1 MRHQLQFGLSYGQTL
16 PTAGSQIYP
25 RWGFGITLRGV
36 TSPGSGRYFKDLIYA
51 NGYAYL
57 PGLTRQQGLKIGFTA
72 QLQMM
77 QDKYL
82 TSSIASLPRGY
93 NRYSYADTY
102 INLTADY
109 AIPIYLGDFSLGPI
123 LYVKRLQLIPFAD
136 YAMELNHGGTRT
148 DYFSYGADVLLDFN
162 IIRLSFPISAG
173 VRYARTGPNGLYSRD
188 HFELLF
194 NISF

>member
-1 MRHQLQFGLSYGQTL
+1 
-16 PTAGSQIYP
+16 
-25 RWGFGITLRGV
+25 
-36 TSPGSGRYFKDLIYA
+36 
-51 NGYAYL
+51 
-57 PGLTRQQGLKIGFTA
+57 
-72 QLQMM
+72 M

-136 YAMELNHGGTRT
+136 YAMEFNQGGSLT

-173 VRYARTGPNGLYSRD
+173 VRYARTGPNEGWSRN